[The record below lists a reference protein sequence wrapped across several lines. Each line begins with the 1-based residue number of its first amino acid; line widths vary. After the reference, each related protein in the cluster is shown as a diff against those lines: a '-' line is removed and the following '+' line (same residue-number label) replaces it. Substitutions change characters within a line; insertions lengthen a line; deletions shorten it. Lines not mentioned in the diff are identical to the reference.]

1 MSKILNTGISL
12 PGDKA
17 HYDIITDLSGD
28 TYITE
33 ILRIN
38 KIGRR
43 TTKDAIS
50 RISHDTTSLTVAL
63 REHNKVLENLQE
75 K

>member
-1 MSKILNTGISL
+1 MSKILNTWISL

-17 HYDIITDLSGD
+17 QYDVITDLSGN

-33 ILRIN
+33 VLRIN
-38 KIGRR
+38 KVGRR
-43 TTKDAIS
+43 TTKDTIS
-50 RISHDTTSLTVAL
+50 STPHYTTSLTVAL
-63 REHNKVLENLQE
+63 REHNKILENLRE